1 MRASILLLFILL
13 YPGFPATAETINLQ
27 LRWHHQFQF
36 AGYYAA
42 LEKGYYQKAGLT
54 VILHEGAPTKESVQ
68 QVMGGHA
75 QYGVA
80 NSELLLERLR
90 GAPLVAL
97 AAIFQHS
104 PSVLLVRKDSGI
116 LSPGDLAGKKVMM
129 INHSANAYLYAMF
142 NTEGINLHD
151 LDIIPTS
158 YQIQDLID
166 KKTDAFHSYLS
177 NEPYYLKQQ
186 GVDFTVLNPR
196 NYGMDFYSDILFTT
210 EDEIK
215 HHPERAQAF
224 RAASLEGWRY
234 AMNHPEEIIEL
245 LINRYKVPKSK
256 AHLEF
261 EAEAMRA
268 LIMAD
273 VINVGHMNPW
283 RWQQMAEIF
292 IKTGM
297 VKNAR
302 FLPGFQYVPEEEVAH
317 KVLIGQMKMTIT
329 VTILIAYVALLLFIG
344 YGSVKREN
352 LRRVAIE
359 KELQKKTEE
368 LALHNLS
375 LQQINQGIELTT
387 MLDTLIRQIELLH
400 PDRLC
405 SILLLDEDG
414 EHLRYGAA
422 PGLPDIYSQAVE
434 GLVIGEGVGCCGT
447 AAHRGERFIVE
458 NIQQHAYCKSY
469 SELALEAHLCA
480 CWSQPIKNSEGQLL
494 GVFNTYYSQP
504 VPPNEDD
511 IILIESYA
519 KLAEL
524 MIESK
529 RRDIA
534 LKEGRQR
541 LMLVLEGAETGFW
554 DWRIDKNTVER
565 NYLWAEMLG
574 YSYEEIKPTLQQW
587 IDFIHSDDWDY
598 VWQCTQDTLEGRTAI
613 CRMEY
618 RMFHKDGSIKWILD
632 QAKIVQRDSNERP
645 LRMCGTCTD
654 ITERKRTEEAL
665 KAMDCRKNEF
675 LAMLGHEL
683 RNPLAPIRNAVQI
696 LKTLN
701 IPDPQLDWSRN
712 VIDRQV
718 DHMTRLIDDL
728 LDVAR
733 VMEGKIV
740 LKYDTVQVSEIIEG
754 AVEICGPLVE
764 MRQQT
769 LSITPMAAPTKWVKG
784 DRVRLVQIVA
794 NLLNN
799 AVKYTPEGGR
809 ISVTVTEDAGYA
821 HIKVKDNGVGISTE
835 MLTDIFGLFIQ
846 ADRSLA
852 HAQGG
857 LGIGLT
863 LARRLVEKHA
873 GTLAA
878 ASDGIGQGSEFTV
891 RLPLLQDQM
900 PVIEA
905 AGETAEAKPD
915 VVPASLRILVV
926 DDYIDAL
933 ESLTLLL
940 HLEGYEVET
949 ADCGLKAIE
958 QALVFRPHVVLLDI
972 GLPDIDGYEV
982 AKRLRELPATRHA
995 VLIALTGHGQP
1006 RDFESST
1013 AAGFDYH
1020 QIKPIDFG
1028 VLSALLEQ
1036 SSLSSKAEDYCGDDP
1051 SNEGCEKTECLDG
1064 RENNHSRQFYR
1075 LG

>member
-1 MRASILLLFILL
+1 MRASILLLIILL
-13 YPGFPATAETINLQ
+13 CTGFPAIAETINLQ

-54 VILHEGAPTKESVQ
+54 VILHEGAPTKESIQ
-68 QVMGGHA
+68 QVMRGHV

-129 INHSANAYLYAMF
+129 MNHSANAYLYAMF
-142 NTEGINLHD
+142 NNEGVNLHD

-186 GVDFTVLNPR
+186 GVEFTVLNPR

-210 EDEIK
+210 EAEIK
-215 HHPERAQAF
+215 NHPERVQAF

-234 AMNHPEEIIEL
+234 AMQHPEEIIEL
-245 LINRYKVPKSK
+245 LINRYKVPKSR

-261 EAEAMRA
+261 EAEAMRV

-273 VINVGHMNPW
+273 VIKAGHMNSW
-283 RWQQMAEIF
+283 RWRQMAETF
-292 IKTGM
+292 IKAGM

-302 FLPGFQYVPEEEVAH
+302 FLPGFQYLPEEEITH
-317 KVLIGQMKMTIT
+317 KALVGYTKIAIT
-329 VTILIAYVALLLFIG
+329 LAILIAYVALLLLIG

-352 LRRVAIE
+352 RRRVAIE

-368 LALHNLS
+368 LALHNHS
-375 LQQINQGIELTT
+375 LQQINQGIELET

-414 EHLRYGAA
+414 EHLHYGAA
-422 PGLPDIYSQAVE
+422 PGLPDIYSEAVE
-434 GLVIGEGVGCCGT
+434 GLVIGEGAGCCGT
-447 AAHRGERFIVE
+447 AAYRGERFIIE
-458 NIQQHAYCKSY
+458 NIQRHAYCKSY
-469 SELALEAHLCA
+469 SELAREANLCA
-480 CWSQPIKNSEGQLL
+480 CWSQPVKNSEGQLL

-529 RRDIA
+529 RRDVA

-574 YSYEEIKPTLQQW
+574 YGYEEIKPTLQQW

-598 VWQCTQDTLEGRTAI
+598 VWQCTQDTLDGRTAV

-632 QAKIVQRDSNERP
+632 QAKIVQRDSKGRP

-654 ITERKRTEEAL
+654 ITERKQAEEAL

-718 DHMTRLIDDL
+718 NHMSRLIDDL

-733 VMEGKIV
+733 VMEGKII
-740 LKYDTVQVSEIIEG
+740 LKFDNVQLSEIIEC
-754 AVEICGPLVE
+754 AVEICGPLAE

-769 LSITPMAAPTKWVKG
+769 LSITPVAASKWVKG

-809 ISVTVTEDAGYA
+809 ISVTVTEETGYA
-821 HIKVKDNGVGISTE
+821 YIKVKDNGIGISAE
-835 MLTDIFGLFIQ
+835 MLPDIFGLFVQ

-863 LARRLVEKHA
+863 LARKLVEKHT
-873 GTLAA
+873 GTLTV

-891 RLPLLQDQM
+891 RLPLLQDEM
-900 PVIEA
+900 PGIEA
-905 AGETAEAKPD
+905 VRETAEAKPD
-915 VVPASLRILVV
+915 ALSASLRILVV

-933 ESLTLLL
+933 ESLALLL

-958 QALVFRPHVVLLDI
+958 QVLHFRPHVVLLDI
-972 GLPDIDGYEV
+972 GLPDIDGFEV
-982 AKRLRELPATRHA
+982 AKRLRELPAAQHA

-1006 RDFESST
+1006 RDFERSA

-1020 QIKPIDFG
+1020 QIKPVDPE
-1028 VLSALLEQ
+1028 VLSALLKQ
-1036 SSLSSKAEDYCGDDP
+1036 SSLSLKAGDYCADEP
-1051 SNEGCEKTECLDG
+1051 SNEDCEKAECLDSS
-1064 RENNHSRQFYR
+1064 ENNHSRKLYS